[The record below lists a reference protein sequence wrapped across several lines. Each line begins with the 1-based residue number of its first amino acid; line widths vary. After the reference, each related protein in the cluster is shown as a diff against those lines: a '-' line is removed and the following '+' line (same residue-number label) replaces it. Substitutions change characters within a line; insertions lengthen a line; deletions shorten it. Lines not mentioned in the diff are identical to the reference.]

1 MSFEKRLIATFR
13 TFVEKVFLPQCSKNE
28 AIMADWTKYIGML
41 STENPN
47 INEIQFYVDSIG
59 TGSNQ
64 INPLLIQSQQ
74 SVQSIGK
81 KDDFYNHSSVYNR
94 KKEDSLGF
102 DSNNQNNQ
110 DLGFNPNK
118 TFGGEKTKLPVYNT
132 SQ

>member
-28 AIMADWTKYIGML
+28 AVMADWTKYIGML

-59 TGSNQ
+59 TGGSQ
-64 INPLLIQSQQ
+64 INPLLMQSQQ
-74 SVQSIGK
+74 SVPTMGK
-81 KDDFYNHSSVYNR
+81 KEEFYNHSSVYNR
-94 KKEDSLGF
+94 KKEEILGF
-102 DSNNQNNQ
+102 DNNNQ

-118 TFGGEKTKLPVYNT
+118 TFGG
-132 SQ
+132 